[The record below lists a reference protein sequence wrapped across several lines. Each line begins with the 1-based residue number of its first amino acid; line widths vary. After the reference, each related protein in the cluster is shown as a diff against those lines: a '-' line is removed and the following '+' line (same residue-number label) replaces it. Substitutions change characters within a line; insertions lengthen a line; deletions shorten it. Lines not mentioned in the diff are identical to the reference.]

1 MANIF
6 LLEKIDD
13 FTEKINIDELYEKKR
28 NYDLAQKTL
37 FNKILNRIHVR
48 IKTTSRQKM
57 DENFCWF
64 VVPEIIIGVPKF
76 DQANCIAY
84 LMDKLTSN
92 GFQVKY
98 THPNT
103 LLILW
108 SNWVPSYVRD
118 EIKIKTGIK
127 INEFGIKQE
136 EKNVDV
142 LDNYNSNKKEI
153 LKQPAKKNYIPIHS
167 YKPSGNMI

>member
-1 MANIF
+1 MN
-6 LLEKIDD
+6 
-13 FTEKINIDELYEKKR
+13 
-28 NYDLAQKTL
+28 
-37 FNKILNRIHVR
+37 
-48 IKTTSRQKM
+48 
-57 DENFCWF
+57 ENFCWF

-84 LMDKLTSN
+84 LMDKLTTN

-136 EKNVDV
+136 DKTLDV
-142 LDNYNSNKKEI
+142 LDNYNIKKDI
-153 LKQPAKKNYIPIHS
+153 MKPPTTKKNYTSIHS

>member
-84 LMDKLTSN
+84 LMDKLTTN

-142 LDNYNSNKKEI
+142 LDNYNSKKDI
-153 LKQPAKKNYIPIHS
+153 LKQPAKNKLHTHTFI
-167 YKPSGNMI
+167 

>member
-57 DENFCWF
+57 NENFCWF

-84 LMDKLTSN
+84 LMDKLTTN

-127 INEFGIKQE
+127 INEFGMKQE
-136 EKNVDV
+136 DKTLDV
-142 LDNYNSNKKEI
+142 LDNYNIKKDI
-153 LKQPAKKNYIPIHS
+153 TKQPAKKNYTPIHS
-167 YKPSGNMI
+167 YKSSGNMI